1 MAEPSTCVIDMPFAE
16 LPVTGAVKMPQHK
29 GFCRWEKLLSEAIG
43 SFTAGEPTAYNL
55 KGTLRWPEAMQQP
68 AQVLV
73 ADPLAPQNG
82 FC

>member
-1 MAEPSTCVIDMPFAE
+1 MAEPSTCVIDMSFAE
-16 LPVTGAVKMPQHK
+16 LPVTGAVKMPQHE
-29 GFCRWEKLLSEAIG
+29 GFCLWEKLLSEAIG
-43 SFTAGEPTAYNL
+43 SFTAGEPTAYDL
-55 KGTLRWPEAMQQP
+55 KGALRWTEAMQQP